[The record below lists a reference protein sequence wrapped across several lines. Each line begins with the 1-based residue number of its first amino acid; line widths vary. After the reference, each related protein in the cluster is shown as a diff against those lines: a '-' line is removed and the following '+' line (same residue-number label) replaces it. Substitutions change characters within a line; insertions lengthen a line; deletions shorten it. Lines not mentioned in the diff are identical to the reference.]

1 MRIRGSCHCRNVS
14 FTLDWT
20 PEPAEIPA
28 RACSCTFCTK
38 HGAVWTACPTASL
51 VVAIGDPAL
60 TSAYRF
66 GTGTADFHV
75 CTRCGVAPVAT
86 SVIDG
91 RVFAVVNVSTF
102 DGVDAALLRKTIAV
116 LDGESEPDR
125 LARRSRNWIGD
136 VALVRGA

>member
-66 GTGTADFHV
+66 GTG
-75 CTRCGVAPVAT
+75 
-86 SVIDG
+86 
-91 RVFAVVNVSTF
+91 
-102 DGVDAALLRKTIAV
+102 
-116 LDGESEPDR
+116 
-125 LARRSRNWIGD
+125 
-136 VALVRGA
+136 